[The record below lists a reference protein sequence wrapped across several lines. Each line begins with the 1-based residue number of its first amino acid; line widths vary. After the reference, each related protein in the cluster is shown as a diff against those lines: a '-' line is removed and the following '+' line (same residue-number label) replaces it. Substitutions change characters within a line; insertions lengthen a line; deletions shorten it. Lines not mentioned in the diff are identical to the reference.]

1 MKTMLDA
8 QEMLKGLGFIK
19 YEGEDEFLNEY
30 GYINLD
36 KKLRLLCPMILF
48 NGRVVTSFRPEFK
61 DTPLA
66 ESSKKLMKE
75 NTDFNIHEA
84 IALSPSTSL
93 SYFLYEWYSIN
104 NLIDNKQ
111 DQRKVMLNIRQ
122 QQEDGFIF
130 NDVDFIKTLNST
142 KDGAEDL
149 ALLHEMYTDDTITI
163 YRGEDEKS
171 NSYKSALSWT
181 LSLDMAKFFA
191 NRYNKTNSGK
201 VYQATV
207 AKEDILAYLPERE
220 EEEVIVKSPDLINV
234 EQIL

>member
-1 MKTMLDA
+1 MKTILDA
-8 QEMLKGLGFIK
+8 QEMLKDLGFIK

-30 GYINLD
+30 GYISLD
-36 KKLRLLCPMILF
+36 KGFRLLCPIILF
-48 NGRVVTSFRPEFK
+48 NGRVATSFQPQIKVSSYVERFK
-61 DTPLA
+61 N
-66 ESSKKLMKE
+66 LMKE
-75 NTDFNIHEA
+75 NTDCDIHEA
-84 IALSPSTSL
+84 ISLSPSTSL

-111 DQRKVMLNIRQ
+111 DHRKVMLNIRQ
-122 QQEDGFIF
+122 QQEDGFVF
-130 NDVDFIKTLNST
+130 NDADFIKTLNST

-149 ALLHEMYTDDTITI
+149 ALLHEMYTDDTLTI

-220 EEEVIVKSPDLINV
+220 EEEVIVKSSDLINV